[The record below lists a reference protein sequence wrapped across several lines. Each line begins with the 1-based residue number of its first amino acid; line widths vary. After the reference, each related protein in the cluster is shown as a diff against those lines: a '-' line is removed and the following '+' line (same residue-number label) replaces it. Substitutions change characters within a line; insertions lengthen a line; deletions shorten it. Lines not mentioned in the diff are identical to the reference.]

1 MPGFFRNLSA
11 FVKRARACI
20 RAYKNAPQ
28 DAPTQPIKQKYAR
41 LFMDDAGIEYE
52 GPSPEEIAALPTGIF
67 VANHASLVD
76 ALLICAF
83 FGSDVRIL
91 AKDKLFSAPY
101 VGSILRREN
110 HIRVCRGKN
119 ARDRNLRIRED
130 IRNALSQGASIFM
143 FPEGTRTP
151 DGTVGE
157 FKLGAFFNAIQNN
170 VPVIPVAISG
180 TFGVMPKTGLSIRP
194 GKCRL
199 EILSPIFPPPD
210 AGGDSRDDARALANR
225 AKTAIENA
233 LREADNN

>member
-20 RAYKNAPQ
+20 RAYS
-28 DAPTQPIKQKYAR
+28 DAPPDEPTQHIKQKYAR

-52 GPSPEEIAALPTGIF
+52 GPSPEVIAALPPGIF
-67 VANHASLVD
+67 VANHASMVD

-83 FGSDVRIL
+83 FGTDVRIL
-91 AKDKLFSAPY
+91 AKEKLFRAPY
-101 VGSILRREN
+101 VGPVLRREN

-119 ARDRNLRIRED
+119 ARDRNLQVRAD

-151 DGTVGE
+151 DGAVHE
-157 FKLGAFFNAIQNN
+157 FKLGAFFNALQNK
-170 VPVIPVAISG
+170 VPVIPVSIGG
-180 TFGVMPKTGLSIRP
+180 TFEVMPKTGLSIRP

-210 AGGDSRDDARALANR
+210 ADGDSRDDALALANLAR
-225 AKTAIENA
+225 TAIENA
-233 LREADNN
+233 LREAKK